1 MMLAEIAPD
10 NPASAPVSPAE
21 APPSDR
27 PPLPALDSWRVAEW
41 SRRCPQCGAD
51 DGCRR
56 THDGGREVWACRHQL
71 DHWADPP
78 VPHDGAGFTIY
89 RHPERHKHDVFNEV
103 LRTIKTL
110 RPEGLMEVRVLGL
123 RPNHGGKSYT
133 ASGYFD
139 DPHKAA
145 RAALQYEAKRPDGIY
160 LLLNEPDAALFAR
173 SPNKMTDY
181 PKATTSDQDV
191 VRRRWLL
198 LDLDPKR
205 PSGVASN
212 PRQLASA
219 ERLSRECRDL
229 LCGAGWPAP
238 VEAMS
243 GNGAYLLFGLDLPND
258 AETTAL
264 ATDVLKAINH
274 KVGQTGVPA
283 DEPIAQVDLT
293 TFNAARI
300 ARLLGTMNRKGHPT
314 PALPHRRS
322 RLLAVPDR
330 VEPVPVELLRAA
342 IRDWS
347 PPTPSRGTPR
357 VTPVRSEKAPA
368 VAVTPP
374 TAAATA
380 AAPAPAAA
388 SDFRHRLKVD
398 AWLTDRGF
406 GFAVKPAADC
416 HGRAVYLLDR
426 CPFDAS
432 HGGSKEVAVYQAGD
446 GKMAARCMHNSCTG
460 RGWKEFKAA
469 IGLPDPAHYDP
480 RPVPTASAAPAPPGH
495 EHTTDLGNARRL
507 VTLFGADLR
516 HCHPWGK
523 DMVWDGRRWAADDT
537 ARVERLAKDTVRSI
551 YAELAPLTDPY
562 ARQRLAKHAA
572 ASESA
577 RSIGAMIRLARS
589 EPTIPVLPADLDRD
603 PWALNVLN
611 GTLDLQTG
619 TLRPHRRDDLLT
631 RLAPVAYDPAALCPI
646 WEAFLD
652 NSMGGNARLVAYLRR
667 VIGYALTGS
676 VAEQV
681 MWVLFGEGA
690 NGKSTFLNAVMGVL
704 GDLYAM
710 QAVPELV
717 MARQS
722 EAHPTERA
730 DLFGRRLV
738 ACVETEQGRR
748 LAESLVKQLT
758 GGERVRARRMREDFW
773 EFDPTHKLF
782 LVTNHKPTIRGA
794 DKGIWRRMK
803 LVPFTVTIP
812 DAKKDPALPEKLK
825 AEWPGILAWAV
836 RGCLEWQRS
845 GLDHPPEVENATA
858 AYREEMD
865 TVGAFLSECCA
876 AGPDEFRVRKTS
888 LYAAYSAWSAK
899 SGDAAIGR
907 NDFNRRL
914 GELNFQSKR
923 SAGNGAEQ
931 WHGLALLPGPR
942 GESPAGEAGRMAQ
955 AAFQELS
962 GGQSLG
968 EVRDPIKAATRM
980 TWAEIDQVL
989 EA

>member
-1 MMLAEIAPD
+1 MMLSETACD
-10 NPASAPVSPAE
+10 NPTLAPEPSAE
-21 APPSDR
+21 AFNPDR
-27 PPLPALDSWRVAEW
+27 PALPDLASWRTAQWSRPCPHCGVAE
-41 SRRCPQCGAD
+41 
-51 DGCRR
+51 GCRYVR
-56 THDGGREVWACRHQL
+56 DGDREVVACRHQL
-71 DHWADPP
+71 DHLADPP
-78 VPHDGAGFTIY
+78 VPHDGAGFTLY
-89 RHPERHKHDVFNEV
+89 RDPERHRRDVFGEV

-110 RPEGLMEVRVLGL
+110 RPEGLMEIRILGL
-123 RPNHGGKSYT
+123 RPNHGGKAYT

-139 DPHKAA
+139 DPRKAA

-160 LLLNEPDAALFAR
+160 LLLNEPDPALFAR

-181 PKATTSDQDV
+181 PKATTSDQDI
-191 VRRRWLL
+191 VRRRWLM

-212 PRQLASA
+212 SRQLAAA

-238 VEAMS
+238 VEGMS

-264 ATDVLKAINH
+264 ATDVLKAIHH
-274 KVGQTGVPA
+274 KVGQTSVPA

-314 PALPHRRS
+314 PGLPHRRS
-322 RLLAVPDR
+322 RLLAVPER

-342 IRDWS
+342 VRDWS
-347 PPTPSRGTPR
+347 PPTPTRTAR
-357 VTPVRSEKAPA
+357 VAPVRSGPSPA
-368 VAVTPP
+368 VAVPP
-374 TAAATA
+374 TAAPPTA
-380 AAPAPAAA
+380 PVP
-388 SDFRHRLKVD
+388 STEFGHRLKVD

-406 GFAVKPAADC
+406 GFAVKPAPDC
-416 HGRAVYLLDR
+416 HGRTVYLLDR

-460 RGWKEFKAA
+460 KGWQEFKAA
-469 IGLPDPAHYDP
+469 IGVPDPAHYDP
-480 RPVPTASAAPAPPGH
+480 PLAPRSAPPAPAPAAPAAH

-507 VTLFGADLR
+507 VTRFGSDLR

-523 DMVWDGRRWAADDT
+523 DLVWDNRRWAADDT
-537 ARVERLAKDTVRSI
+537 AQVERFAKETVRSI

-577 RSIGAMIRLARS
+577 KSISAMIRLSRS
-589 EPTIPVLPADLDRD
+589 EPGVPVLPADLDRD

-611 GTLDLQTG
+611 GTLDLRTG
-619 TLRPHRRDDLLT
+619 TLRPHRRDDMLT
-631 RLAPVAYDPAALCPI
+631 RLAPVAYDPTALCPT

-652 NSMGGNARLVAYLRR
+652 TIMGGNLRLVEYLRR
-667 VIGYALTGS
+667 VVGYALTGS

-690 NGKSTFLNAVMGVL
+690 NGKSTFLNAIMGIL

-730 DLFGRRLV
+730 DLFGRRVV

-773 EFDPTHKLF
+773 EFDPSHKLF

-812 DAKKDPALPEKLK
+812 DAMKDPALPEKLK

-836 RGCLEWQRS
+836 RGCLEWQRG
-845 GLDHPPEVENATA
+845 GLAHPPEVENATA

-865 TVGAFLSECCA
+865 TVGAFLGECCS
-876 AGPDEFRVRKTS
+876 AGPDEFRVRKTT
-888 LYAAYSAWSAK
+888 LYAAYSGWSAK

-914 GELNFQSKR
+914 GEMGYESKR
-923 SAGNGAEQ
+923 SASNGAEQ

-942 GESPAGEAGRMAQ
+942 GESAGEVGQRYPATSFQQLPGGRPI
-955 AAFQELS
+955 
-962 GGQSLG
+962 G
-968 EVRDPIKAATRM
+968 EMNALMKAATHM
-980 TWAEIDQVL
+980 DWDEIDRVL
-989 EA
+989 RD